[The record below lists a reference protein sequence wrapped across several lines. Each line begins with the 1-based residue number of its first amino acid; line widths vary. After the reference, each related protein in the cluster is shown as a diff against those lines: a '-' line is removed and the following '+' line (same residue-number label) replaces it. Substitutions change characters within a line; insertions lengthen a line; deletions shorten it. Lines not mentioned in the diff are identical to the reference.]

1 MKKTQFVLE
10 ILGSKY
16 MTQIHTTGTNRK
28 EVEFEGD
35 PPRTADH
42 LGFLVADLLL
52 QLVEGIRVLLGASRK
67 SFPSSTLK
75 LETRAA

>member
-10 ILGSKY
+10 IPGSKY
-16 MTQIHTTGTNRK
+16 DTTGTDRK
-28 EVEFEGD
+28 EVDFEGR

-75 LETRAA
+75 LETLAA